1 MSMPSRGCFPG
12 SLVLFALL
20 GAACGTADYVSDGQR
35 EDVCLPVEEDGGGG
49 IDEAPNGAALCPVGA
64 CNYQSGEGCEQGQAC
79 LPSADHESHQ
89 VTPACVEAGRG
100 GNGDACT
107 PWAVPSECAPG
118 YFCADGACRRLCCGS
133 DWSACDAG
141 TSCFR
146 PLVVRLTD
154 EDGSTDVPADVGL
167 CFPTGTCDVLD
178 ARSCAG
184 EPGRTCKLVDPTGAV
199 ACVRSGTGESGE
211 VCESPEFCGP
221 GLSCVG
227 GVCRRLCRAEACG
240 EPSCGAGEGVCVHMD
255 RNPAG
260 VGECTPDFVPDK
272 T

>member
-154 EDGSTDVPADVGL
+154 E
-167 CFPTGTCDVLD
+167 
-178 ARSCAG
+178 
-184 EPGRTCKLVDPTGAV
+184 
-199 ACVRSGTGESGE
+199 
-211 VCESPEFCGP
+211 
-221 GLSCVG
+221 
-227 GVCRRLCRAEACG
+227 
-240 EPSCGAGEGVCVHMD
+240 
-255 RNPAG
+255 
-260 VGECTPDFVPDK
+260 
-272 T
+272 